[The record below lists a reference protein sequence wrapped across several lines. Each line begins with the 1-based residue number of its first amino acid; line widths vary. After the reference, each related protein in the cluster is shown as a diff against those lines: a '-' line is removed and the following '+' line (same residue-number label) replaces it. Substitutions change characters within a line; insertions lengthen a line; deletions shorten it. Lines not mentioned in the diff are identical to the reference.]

1 MANLIQFLQA
11 HPLLSAL
18 LGAATALAIVGLWY
32 VIAHHLKA
40 IIVTLICSAGA
51 GSGTVVFWRGIG
63 NDQIDLIV
71 IGVFLMLIFPVLY
84 MQFIRRE
91 RKPLQVPVT
100 QIPGV
105 VRPIAS
111 TPKTR

>member
-1 MANLIQFLQA
+1 MTNLFAFLQA

-18 LGAATALAIVGLWY
+18 LGAVAALAFVGLWY

-63 NDQIDLIV
+63 NDQVDLIV
-71 IGVFLMLIFPVLY
+71 IGVFLMLVFPLLF
-84 MQFIRRE
+84 MRAIRQE
-91 RKPLQVPVT
+91 RRPLQVPVT

-105 VRPIAS
+105 VRPAS
-111 TPKTR
+111 GAPRTR